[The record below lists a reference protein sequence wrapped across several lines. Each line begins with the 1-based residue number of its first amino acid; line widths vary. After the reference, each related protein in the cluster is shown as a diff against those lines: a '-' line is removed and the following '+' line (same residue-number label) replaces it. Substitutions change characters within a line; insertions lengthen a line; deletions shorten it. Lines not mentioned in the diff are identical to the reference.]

1 MKETCEHHQRYR
13 RRSGRPDQRAFR
25 EAWKD
30 QRDQC
35 ESDVFEEWAV
45 GGESHAP
52 KLPCMA
58 LFPYD
63 IKQGIISGFEP
74 FHKGIPFFAIR
85 RMLPNKKCIDDHDHR
100 YLD

>member
-1 MKETCEHHQRYR
+1 MEQETRI
-13 RRSGRPDQRAFR
+13 
-25 EAWKD
+25 
-30 QRDQC
+30 
-35 ESDVFEEWAV
+35 AV

>member
-1 MKETCEHHQRYR
+1 
-13 RRSGRPDQRAFR
+13 
-25 EAWKD
+25 
-30 QRDQC
+30 
-35 ESDVFEEWAV
+35 
-45 GGESHAP
+45 
-52 KLPCMA
+52 MA

-63 IKQGIISGFEP
+63 IKQGVISGFEP